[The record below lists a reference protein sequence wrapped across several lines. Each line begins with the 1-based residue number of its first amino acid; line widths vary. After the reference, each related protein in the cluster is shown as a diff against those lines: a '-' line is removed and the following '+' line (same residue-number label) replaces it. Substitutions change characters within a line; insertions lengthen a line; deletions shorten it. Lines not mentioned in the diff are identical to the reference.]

1 MQSTAGTGTGEE
13 AAHAGT
19 AAESARRRLRPL
31 TLRITGAGTLEGYNH
46 LTVSLKLIS
55 NKPAAVIMSY

>member
-13 AAHAGT
+13 

-31 TLRITGAGTLEGYNH
+31 TLRITGAGTLEGYNR